1 MAKDIV
7 MLKYTDQH
15 GSRLAALCRPSEG
28 AALARTLMGDE
39 AVDEELPAGDAASV
53 VAIATDGTVN
63 VTSSE
68 DLTLLSFWFATAA
81 NWLKTHG
88 G

>member
-1 MAKDIV
+1 MEGMGV
-7 MLKYTDQH
+7 MHAIIGDDPE
-15 GSRLAALCRPSEG
+15 AAEWMEEPSK
-28 AALARTLMGDE
+28 
-39 AVDEELPAGDAASV
+39 SC

-63 VTSSE
+63 VTSAE